1 MTNEQKE
8 TLKPV
13 KCPLIEMPLEECYCK
28 ETQSQYTEEIIY
40 FCGGHFEQCVIYQSK
55 ISS

>member
-1 MTNEQKE
+1 MTNEQEE
-8 TLKPV
+8 TFKPV